1 MTRVCL
7 GRQRDECIQAW
18 NAWQVVKSNLH
29 ILFKIRKKTGERKRE
44 EWKTNSDNVTQS
56 SILLHKLAMW
66 QTAREIV
73 FSIKQYLVVG
83 GWVWIRNR
91 RKLQCMWRKERWSER
106 ERKKIRE
113 KIIFVQVVVSI
124 GDTMT
129 SIDSDKISIQL
140 KQTRTKHTLFVDVHW
155 KTSERK
161 KADIFSGKQS
171 ISTVDPEN
179 IAISCTVIMSNEK
192 HQINH
197 ESEQKS
203 SFSFRS

>member
-1 MTRVCL
+1 MVGWWREFAL
-7 GRQRDECIQAW
+7 GDKEMSVFRHEMHGKWWNRICIFYL
-18 NAWQVVKSNLH
+18 KYE
-29 ILFKIRKKTGERKRE
+29 KKTGERKRE

-106 ERKKIRE
+106 ERMKIRE

-129 SIDSDKISIQL
+129 SIDSDKISI
-140 KQTRTKHTLFVDVHW
+140 
-155 KTSERK
+155 
-161 KADIFSGKQS
+161 
-171 ISTVDPEN
+171 
-179 IAISCTVIMSNEK
+179 
-192 HQINH
+192 
-197 ESEQKS
+197 
-203 SFSFRS
+203 